1 MADLEACFGAR
12 QCWKVDLLEAASYLI
27 LNRWVTKLIFFTAMK
42 IRLPLLVYC
51 ALPIFM
57 MVSFLEAN
65 PSIVS
70 FVGKRATSVEG
81 QRVEKKLWAQPD
93 NNFLMNKTFPIEQWD
108 KHFSSLGSKRAPIS
122 LTENKDKQLFKTRM
136 LKQKMVRFEMS
147 QWNEK
152 LSDLHKKAGI
162 EMDDKARLIAD
173 QKFYYMMLQDSK
185 KYSDMADELSL
196 RELNRYQFRRNRSD
210 SDIPVEK
217 AGSSR

>member
-1 MADLEACFGAR
+1 
-12 QCWKVDLLEAASYLI
+12 
-27 LNRWVTKLIFFTAMK
+27 MK

-51 ALPIFM
+51 AHPIFI

-136 LKQKMVRFEMS
+136 LKQRMVRFEMS

-152 LSDLHKKAGI
+152 LSDLHEKAGI

-185 KYSDMADELSL
+185 KYSDMGVEVSL

-210 SDIPVEK
+210 SDIPVER

>member
-1 MADLEACFGAR
+1 
-12 QCWKVDLLEAASYLI
+12 
-27 LNRWVTKLIFFTAMK
+27 MK

-65 PSIVS
+65 PNKVS

-81 QRVEKKLWAQPD
+81 QRFEKKLWAQPQT
-93 NNFLMNKTFPIEQWD
+93 NSLMSKTFPIEQWD

-122 LTENKDKQLFKTRM
+122 LTEDKDKQLFKTRM

-147 QWNEK
+147 QWNEQ

-173 QKFYYMMLQDSK
+173 QKLYYMMLQDSK

>member
-1 MADLEACFGAR
+1 
-12 QCWKVDLLEAASYLI
+12 
-27 LNRWVTKLIFFTAMK
+27 MK
-42 IRLPLLVYC
+42 IRFPPLVYC
-51 ALPIFM
+51 ALTLLM
-57 MVSFLEAN
+57 MISFLEAN
-65 PSIVS
+65 PSTAS

-81 QRVEKKLWAQPD
+81 QRFEKKAWVLPQT
-93 NNFLMNKTFPIEQWD
+93 NLIMNKTLPIEQWD

-122 LTENKDKQLFKTRM
+122 LTEDKDKQLFKTRI

-147 QWNEK
+147 HWNEQ

-173 QKFYYMMLQDSK
+173 QKLYYMMLQDSK
-185 KYSDMADELSL
+185 KYSGMAEELSL

-210 SDIPVEK
+210 SGIPVQK

>member
-1 MADLEACFGAR
+1 
-12 QCWKVDLLEAASYLI
+12 
-27 LNRWVTKLIFFTAMK
+27 MK
-42 IRLPLLVYC
+42 IRLPLLLYC

-81 QRVEKKLWAQPD
+81 QRVEKKLWVQPN

-108 KHFSSLGSKRAPIS
+108 KHFSSFGSKRAPIS
-122 LTENKDKQLFKTRM
+122 LTENKDKQLFKTRI
-136 LKQKMVRFEMS
+136 LKQKIVRFEMS
-147 QWNEK
+147 QWKDK

-162 EMDDKARLIAD
+162 EMDGKARLIAD
-173 QKFYYMMLQDSK
+173 QKLYYMMLQGSK
-185 KYSDMADELSL
+185 KYSGMADELSL

-210 SDIPVEK
+210 SDIPVGK